1 MRRKLM
7 LLLTCLL
14 IGIGLVN
21 AQTSKVT
28 GVVTSEED
36 GLPVV
41 GASIMVKGTT
51 IGTVTDLD
59 GKFTLSNVPSSAE
72 TLVISFV
79 GMKQQEVSV
88 KPHVIVVLH
97 PDAEVLDEVMV
108 VAYGTAKKS
117 SFTGSASN
125 IDNKKLE
132 LRPITNV
139 SKGLEG
145 QTTGLLTTS
154 GSGQPGE
161 SSKIVIRGYG
171 SINASQNPLYVVD
184 GIPYDGDLSSI
195 NPADIESMTVLKDA
209 SAGALYGARGA
220 NGVVMINTK
229 RGKEGKTSVT
239 WRSTVG
245 WSSRAI
251 PEYDM
256 VNQKDFVQLTYE
268 ALRNGYV
275 FTSGYNW
282 ADAEAQARADLS
294 STLGGELYNPFKN
307 YTWDNIIDP
316 ATGQVRAD
324 ATSAWNERWMDA
336 LLNNNA
342 FRHEHQLGLN
352 GGTEKTKYM
361 FSLGYLNED
370 GILTTTGFQRYN
382 ARANVNSQVTDW
394 FNAFVN
400 TSLSHSVQNYSDYT
414 GASTSNVWY
423 SSQFVS
429 PLFPLYVKDAEG
441 NNVLDENG
449 NPQLDYGENGRP
461 GSYNDYNPL
470 GGLVDDK
477 AEIKNDVASMR
488 TGLTF
493 GSDKDSYGVLKA

>member
-1 MRRKLM
+1 MR
-7 LLLTCLL
+7 
-14 IGIGLVN
+14 N
-21 AQTSKVT
+21 
-28 GVVTSEED
+28 
-36 GLPVV
+36 
-41 GASIMVKGTT
+41 SILYK
-51 IGTVTDLD
+51 
-59 GKFTLSNVPSSAE
+59 KYSSAE

-282 ADAEAQARADLS
+282 ADAESQARADLS

-414 GASTSNVWY
+414 GASTSNV
-423 SSQFVS
+423 
-429 PLFPLYVKDAEG
+429 
-441 NNVLDENG
+441 
-449 NPQLDYGENGRP
+449 
-461 GSYNDYNPL
+461 
-470 GGLVDDK
+470 
-477 AEIKNDVASMR
+477 
-488 TGLTF
+488 
-493 GSDKDSYGVLKA
+493 